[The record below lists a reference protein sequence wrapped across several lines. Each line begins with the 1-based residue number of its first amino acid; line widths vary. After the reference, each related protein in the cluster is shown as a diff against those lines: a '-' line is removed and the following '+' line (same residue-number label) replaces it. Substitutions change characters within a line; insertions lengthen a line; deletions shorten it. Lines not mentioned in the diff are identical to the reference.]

1 MAASSSTEVTK
12 KDVSFIDENED
23 LSTIPK
29 AKVYSENPDLMA
41 MKPKKK
47 GPVRIMAP
55 TLINKLENDD
65 EKSAHPRPIVKGQ
78 ASQSK
83 SGLLSMLPPPKGVFP
98 SSNTISNASIKSP
111 SAVKAPLPKPSLVPR
126 SLSRKP
132 EPIQSEFAISRN
144 LKNKSN
150 SKKHDSDD
158 EESDIPFF
166 TMDSKKESFKTPLP
180 NPLSLPSSSSVTVR
194 SNPEAAHPK
203 GIEPGSHPRYGFDLQ
218 I

>member
-1 MAASSSTEVTK
+1 MLRLRCTK
-12 KDVSFIDENED
+12 
-23 LSTIPK
+23 PK
-29 AKVYSENPDLMA
+29 AWQAWEGPSIISHYSQDF
-41 MKPKKK
+41 
-47 GPVRIMAP
+47 VVFRHRFIS
-55 TLINKLENDD
+55 I
-65 EKSAHPRPIVKGQ
+65 
-78 ASQSK
+78 
-83 SGLLSMLPPPKGVFP
+83 LLLCGKHGGG
-98 SSNTISNASIKSP
+98 
-111 SAVKAPLPKPSLVPR
+111 
-126 SLSRKP
+126 
-132 EPIQSEFAISRN
+132 
-144 LKNKSN
+144 